1 MYKCVYKHL
10 IILCQ
15 FNWNDISVIKPQ
27 LLRPG
32 AAAAAINTADQ
43 LNRKSNCGE
52 FTAHKTQ
59 HSQWK
64 RQNSSKTAIQTN
76 YTRTHAGMHKHMHVV
91 VHARLWTAK
100 AAAAATGCAPQSSAD
115 DRHTHTHSSMHH
127 KRKVLHEKPQSPS
140 RCCCADASASLSA
153 DNLPSARLT
162 YLRIKSL
169 HAVGFSRSRLH

>member
-27 LLRPG
+27 LLRAG

-100 AAAAATGCAPQSSAD
+100 AAAAGCVPQSSAD

>member
-52 FTAHKTQ
+52 FTARKTQ

-100 AAAAATGCAPQSSAD
+100 AAAAGCAPQSSAD